1 MLWKWHNIITD
12 WSIKP
17 GWTRSTLN
25 HELYVLKYRTSQGCC
40 FARDNSPHMEY
51 YPVFQPSSLV
61 EVVSP
66 NKTFSSQIE
75 TMASAAFWTTNEMWL
90 WESSRPVSLNLE
102 RYLCLCSG
110 NMRKHIL
117 TNGIT
122 LEGNIL
128 VINMFHCNCW
138 KSNKIAI
145 NRTYINVSAWPFW
158 ENKSTF
164 WECKTNEF
172 FGNKMS
178 NTALPLY
185 KMEPRYSC
193 CCLVTVPQNDS

>member
-1 MLWKWHNIITD
+1 MVAVLFRTTAHTWNIILFFNLLV
-12 WSIKP
+12 WSKFFLLTKP
-17 GWTRSTLN
+17 F
-25 HELYVLKYRTSQGCC
+25 H
-40 FARDNSPHMEY
+40 P
-51 YPVFQPSSLV
+51 
-61 EVVSP
+61 
-66 NKTFSSQIE
+66 QIE

-90 WESSRPVSLNLE
+90 WESSRPVSLNLK

-122 LEGNIL
+122 LERNIL

-172 FGNKMS
+172 FRNKMS

>member
-1 MLWKWHNIITD
+1 MFKSSDLSW
-12 WSIKP
+12 
-17 GWTRSTLN
+17 L
-25 HELYVLKYRTSQGCC
+25 LFYQG
-40 FARDNSPHMEY
+40 NSPHVEHS
-51 YPVFQPSSLV
+51 PVFQPSRLV
-61 EVVSP
+61 EVHP
-66 NKTFSSQIE
+66 FSSQIE
-75 TMASAAFWTTNEMWL
+75 TMASTAFWTANEMWL
-90 WESSRPVSLNLE
+90 WESWRPVSLSLK

-122 LEGNIL
+122 LERNIL

-172 FGNKMS
+172 FGNEMS
-178 NTALPLY
+178 NTALPLH

-193 CCLVTVPQNDS
+193 CCLVTAPQNDSETHQM